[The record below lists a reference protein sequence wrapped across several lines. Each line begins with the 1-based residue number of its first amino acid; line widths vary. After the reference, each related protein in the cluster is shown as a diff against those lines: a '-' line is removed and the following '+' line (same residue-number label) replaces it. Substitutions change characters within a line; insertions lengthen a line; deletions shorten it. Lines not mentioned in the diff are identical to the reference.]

1 MEKCPYSPLLNWQ
14 LEWVLNHLPGHPKS
28 GDIFLVTNFTI
39 LQKCYL
45 ITNSFSLKKNHQK
58 SILKKKSNIVH
69 NFLEY
74 EIVLNVFFLSYFEC
88 SQFG

>member
-45 ITNSFSLKKNHQK
+45 ITNSFSLKKK
-58 SILKKKSNIVH
+58 SPKID
-69 NFLEY
+69 F
-74 EIVLNVFFLSYFEC
+74 
-88 SQFG
+88 